1 MTLMDKDYSAV
12 VIGGSI
18 AGLLAARVL
27 ADYFPKVTIIE
38 SDNLPLQPH
47 ARKGV
52 PQSVQPHVLLAKGY
66 RILEELFP
74 GIGDELVQAGALSI
88 DWAREFHHYSHGGWN
103 AIATTPSDV
112 ISLTCSRPL
121 IEWSIR
127 RRLAQLANVDF
138 LDGKRVTGLGCDR
151 STITGVYLQSSP
163 GSPVEKFPAAF
174 VADAS
179 GRRSQTPK
187 WLQSQGFTPPTET
200 IINPL
205 LGYATRRYRS
215 LDNQPE
221 WKVMLVSQ
229 SPPHN
234 PRLGYLAQIENG
246 EWIATLGGY
255 GRDYPPVDDQG
266 FLEFARSLASPRF
279 YEAIKNAEPISP
291 IYAHRA
297 TANRLRHYDKIELPH
312 NFVVLGDAVCAL
324 CPVYGQ
330 GMTVSALSAMVLR
343 KWLRKE
349 YTSSGVL
356 KSSAFQKKLAKNNS
370 LHWSLATSQDSLFLT
385 TQGRRE
391 VSNDGL
397 LNWYTNRLL
406 QLTNSDPHAHTQLIQ
421 IVNLLR
427 SPLQLYHPKV
437 IFRVVTTPNQRQLT
451 TNATN

>member
-1 MTLMDKDYSAV
+1 MNLDNCAV

-52 PQSVQPHVLLAKGY
+52 PQSVQPHVLFAKGY

-74 GIGDELVQAGALSI
+74 GIGDELRQAGALPI
-88 DWAREFHHYSHGGWN
+88 DWAREFYHYSHGGWN
-103 AIATTPSDV
+103 AIAKTPSEV
-112 ISLTCSRPL
+112 VSLTCSRPL
-121 IEWSIR
+121 LEWSIR
-127 RRLAQLANVDF
+127 RRLGQLANVDF
-138 LDGKRVTGLGCDR
+138 IDGKRVTGLVCDR
-151 STITGVYLQSSP
+151 THQITGVSLQSSL

-174 VADAS
+174 VVDAS
-179 GRRSQTPK
+179 GRRSQAPK
-187 WLQSQGFTPPTET
+187 WLQSQGFTPPPET
-200 IINPL
+200 IINPF
-205 LGYATRRYRS
+205 LGYATRRYRP
-215 LDNQPE
+215 LKRQTE

-234 PRLGYLAQIENG
+234 TRLGYLAQIENG

-255 GRDYPPVDDQG
+255 GRDYPPLDERG
-266 FLEFARSLASPRF
+266 FLEFARSLSSPKF
-279 YEAIKNAEPISP
+279 YEAIKDAEPVSP

-312 NFVVLGDAVCAL
+312 NFVVIGDAVCAL

-330 GMTVSALSAMVLR
+330 GMTVSALSALVLQN
-343 KWLRKE
+343 WLRKE

-356 KSSAFQKKLAKNNS
+356 KSSAFQKKLAKNNL
-370 LHWSLATSQDSLFLT
+370 LHWSLATSQDSQFPT

-391 VSNDGL
+391 VSNGGL
-397 LNWYTNRLL
+397 MEWYAKRLFELTNR
-406 QLTNSDPHAHTQLIQ
+406 DPQIYTQLIQ

-427 SPLQLYHPKV
+427 SPLQLYHPAI
-437 IFRVVTTPNQRQLT
+437 IFRVLKTPNRS
-451 TNATN
+451 A